1 MAGKII
7 TVDLSR
13 NDVFPAPQR
22 HQLSSGKTDDYAKGS
37 GGLRPSGKG
46 GEVYRD
52 G

>member
-1 MAGKII
+1 MAGEII

-22 HQLSSGKTDDYAKGS
+22 HHLRGRKTDDYAKGS

-46 GEVYRD
+46 GEV
-52 G
+52 